1 MLCIHT
7 DTHIQLY
14 AVSATS
20 RFSGYIK
27 PYAAPLFRGSR
38 NLWRVCNTRRVQS
51 TLDSFNLLADT
62 HRAVEEE
69 PGFESQRQGDP
80 YKGKAV

>member
-27 PYAAPLFRGSR
+27 LAYTAPLFRGSR
-38 NLWRVCNTRRVQS
+38 KLWRVCNTHVQS

-69 PGFESQRQGDP
+69 PVFESQRQGDP
-80 YKGKAV
+80 